1 MADVCVITGGG
12 SGMGLAAA
20 KYMPKEKILVLA
32 GRTEAKL
39 QRAIEEL
46 KAEGHEAYA
55 KACDTSKRESVRVLA
70 EYAASLGEVKNVI
83 NSAGLSPNMAEAE
96 TILRVNALGTVYMN
110 EEFSKVMK
118 AGSVI
123 VDVASNSAYV
133 LPGFLISK
141 KVYALADQ
149 DERLFLQKML
159 KKCRMAKEGYARNG
173 MAYAFSKNFVV
184 WYAKKCAFA
193 YGKKGIRVVS

>member
-55 KACDTSKRESVRVLA
+55 KACDTSKRESVRALA
-70 EYAASLGEVKNVI
+70 EYAASLGEVKKCDQLRGTLAQYGGGGDD
-83 NSAGLSPNMAEAE
+83 SAGQ
-96 TILRVNALGTVYMN
+96 R
-110 EEFSKVMK
+110 
-118 AGSVI
+118 AG
-123 VDVASNSAYV
+123 N
-133 LPGFLISK
+133 
-141 KVYALADQ
+141 
-149 DERLFLQKML
+149 RLY
-159 KKCRMAKEGYARNG
+159 E
-173 MAYAFSKNFVV
+173 
-184 WYAKKCAFA
+184 
-193 YGKKGIRVVS
+193 

>member
-55 KACDTSKRESVRVLA
+55 KACDTSKRESVRALA

-141 KVYALADQ
+141 KV
-149 DERLFLQKML
+149 
-159 KKCRMAKEGYARNG
+159 
-173 MAYAFSKNFVV
+173 
-184 WYAKKCAFA
+184 
-193 YGKKGIRVVS
+193 